1 MKNLL
6 LLLMFG
12 SLAGCVSYQPQ
23 RLNTQSTLLNDIAHI
38 RIDRSQMPL
47 PELAAHEFNAE
58 GGLDMMD
65 VAMLAV
71 VNNPDLKVARAD
83 AHVSQAQAFAAGL
96 LPDPQFHFGL
106 DFPRNALG
114 AVTAFNMSLSEDI
127 NVLIQHD
134 ANRKAAQDEA
144 RKTDLN
150 LLWQEWQV
158 VAKARTLFVRVTQD
172 QRLMEVLAK
181 NRALFA
187 DRYDRTQSALDR
199 GLLPLDAVT
208 PHLSASRCGPT
219 DSGSGTAE
227 QHRQTRSEC
236 IARAGAGSAGTAKG
250 PVMLPPLDAE
260 RVLSLLSDLP
270 RRRPDLIALQ
280 YGYNAEDQ
288 RYRVAILG
296 QFPTFNLGF
305 THGRDTTPIYTTGFG
320 ITLSVPIFNRN
331 RGNIAIEQ
339 ATRQKLYEDYQSR
352 LNTANGDVQRILD
365 EQRINERQLREVDR
379 ELADLSRAAAKAD
392 LAFRARNIDALV
404 VLPAQSASLLVPG
417 MRVKGT
423 IQVGEHKAWAVPRQ
437 AVLTDDQGA
446 YIFPVSQGR
455 ARRVNVTKGQESQI
469 LVAISGAMD
478 TNLPVVV
485 LGNYELQDGMKVRE
499 GAQ

>member
-1 MKNLL
+1 VLNYFREVAL

-23 RLNTQSTLLNDIAHI
+23 RLNTQSTLLNDVAHI

-47 PELAAHEFNAE
+47 PELAVHEFNAE
-58 GGLDMMD
+58 GGLGMTDI
-65 VAMLAV
+65 AMLAV

-83 AHVSQAQAFAAGL
+83 ARVSQAQAFAAGL

-127 NVLIQHD
+127 NALIQHD
-134 ANRKAAQDEA
+134 ANRKAAQAEA

-187 DRYDRTQSALDR
+187 DRYDRTQSALGR

-208 PHLSASRCGPT
+208 PHLTALQDVGRQIRDLERLNNT
-219 DSGSGTAE
+219 DKHDLNALLGLAPE
-227 QHRQTRSEC
+227 VPVPL
-236 IARAGAGSAGTAKG
+236 KG

-270 RRRPDLIALQ
+270 RRRPDLVALQ

-296 QFPTFNLGF
+296 QFPALNLGF

-352 LNTANGDVQRILD
+352 LNTANSDVQRILD
-365 EQRINERQLREVDR
+365 EQRINERQLREVAG
-379 ELADLSRAAAKAD
+379 ELADLSRAAAKAE
-392 LAFRARNIDALV
+392 LAFRARNIDALAFAN
-404 VLPAQSASLLVPG
+404 LQGSLLSKQIEKINLEQSILLQ
-417 MRVKGT
+417 RVALQALIGGELPMPYLAGGT
-423 IQVGEHKAWAVPRQ
+423 
-437 AVLTDDQGA
+437 
-446 YIFPVSQGR
+446 
-455 ARRVNVTKGQESQI
+455 GQ
-469 LVAISGAMD
+469 
-478 TNLPVVV
+478 
-485 LGNYELQDGMKVRE
+485 
-499 GAQ
+499 

>member
-1 MKNLL
+1 
-6 LLLMFG
+6 MFG

-208 PHLSASRCGPT
+208 PHLTALQDVDRQIRDLERLNTT
-219 DSGSGTAE
+219 DKHDLNALLGLAPE
-227 QHRQTRSEC
+227 VPVPL
-236 IARAGAGSAGTAKG
+236 KG

-296 QFPTFNLGF
+296 QFPAFNLGF

-320 ITLSVPIFNRN
+320 ITLGVPIFNRN
-331 RGNIAIEQ
+331 RGNIAIEP

>member
-1 MKNLL
+1 
-6 LLLMFG
+6 MFG

-114 AVTAFNMSLSEDI
+114 AVTAFNMSLSGDI
-127 NVLIQHD
+127 NALIQHD

-199 GLLPLDAVT
+199 GTAATGRGHPAPDRASTGSSGAAQRSNDVT
-208 PHLSASRCGPT
+208 APGRRTCAFSTVRPPAPS
-219 DSGSGTAE
+219 SGS
-227 QHRQTRSEC
+227 HRPAIRLQR
-236 IARAGAGSAGTAKG
+236 RGSALMTYNQAVNAVNSARGELKRIEE
-250 PVMLPPLDAE
+250 LF
-260 RVLSLLSDLP
+260 SLQLATQSQVDNA
-270 RRRPDLIALQ
+270 RRALQ
-280 YGYNAEDQ
+280 DAQ
-288 RYRVAILG
+288 A
-296 QFPTFNLGF
+296 NLLDV
-305 THGRDTTPIYTTGFG
+305 HGGHA
-320 ITLSVPIFNRN
+320 LHN
-331 RGNIAIEQ
+331 
-339 ATRQKLYEDYQSR
+339 
-352 LNTANGDVQRILD
+352 LD
-365 EQRINERQLREVDR
+365 FVE
-379 ELADLSRAAAKAD
+379 A
-392 LAFRARNIDALV
+392 
-404 VLPAQSASLLVPG
+404 
-417 MRVKGT
+417 
-423 IQVGEHKAWAVPRQ
+423 
-437 AVLTDDQGA
+437 
-446 YIFPVSQGR
+446 
-455 ARRVNVTKGQESQI
+455 
-469 LVAISGAMD
+469 
-478 TNLPVVV
+478 
-485 LGNYELQDGMKVRE
+485 
-499 GAQ
+499 